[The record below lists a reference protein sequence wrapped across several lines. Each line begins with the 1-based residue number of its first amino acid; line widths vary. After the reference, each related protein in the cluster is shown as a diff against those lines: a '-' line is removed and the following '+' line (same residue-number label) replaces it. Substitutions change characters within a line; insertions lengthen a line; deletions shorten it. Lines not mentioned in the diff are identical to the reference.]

1 MLASDH
7 RWQWEE
13 WCDGA
18 NVARDRISEI
28 KSLVVDAFIR
38 ARERSEDVRQYGS
51 LLLDAKYGSQAVARA
66 RAANVPVGSPVEK
79 AGVFPLEWERKP
91 FHTGASGNAFSKVLI
106 RYRPEWPETDRR
118 AQTDK
123 LLELQQWCHATETPL
138 LVEIIV
144 MRQGEDDHEFEERGR
159 PAILANVIGE
169 AYGRGLVPD
178 IWKIEGT
185 RSQAGA
191 LTVDRAIRERPEP
204 RQVIL
209 GKGANAASIAS
220 WFDAAANLP
229 STAGFAIGRSVFME
243 PATAFLTGSI
253 DADEAVETISSRY
266 LRLIEQW
273 KARDQP
279 SRRDTPAASGQ

>member
-18 NVARDRISEI
+18 QVPRDRISEI

-38 ARERSEDVRQYGS
+38 ARDRSDDVRHHGS
-51 LLLDAKYGSQAVARA
+51 VLLDAKYGSQAVARA

-91 FHTGASGNAFSKVLI
+91 FHTGASGNSFSKVLI
-106 RYRPEWPETDRR
+106 RYRPEWPDADRR
-118 AQTDK
+118 AQMDR
-123 LLELQQWCHATETPL
+123 LLELQQWCRATSTPL

-144 MRQGEDDHEFEERGR
+144 MRQDEDEHEFEEHGR
-159 PAILANVIGE
+159 PAILAGVIRE

-185 RSQAGA
+185 RSRGGA
-191 LTVDRAIRERPEP
+191 ATIDRAIRERPEP

-220 WFDAAANLP
+220 WFDTAASLP

-243 PATAFLTGSI
+243 PATAYLSGSI
-253 DADEAVETISSRY
+253 GSDEAVETIASSY
-266 LRLIEQW
+266 LGLIEQW
-273 KARDQP
+273 KAHELRTR
-279 SRRDTPAASGQ
+279 S